1 MSKKALLLAA
11 LAAATAAA
19 PAVAEPLNYNV
30 IEFAE
35 SASAEVQ
42 QDTMIIGLEVNQEGR
57 DRAEVNRAFM
67 QKYNKLTRHISA
79 NKVLKSEL
87 QGRRANPLYQYKNGK
102 QTQIGWQES
111 AQIRVEST
119 DFTAIN
125 QLIAQAQNDAAL
137 QYTQFSVSKKKREAV
152 IDEVSKAAL
161 KRFQARADTLVQTLG
176 FRGYKI
182 VHLNLGQIG
191 NQSAEYAAPAP
202 MMMRAAKADSMGG
215 MPETTNPGTEEIRIT
230 INGTIQM

>member
-11 LAAATAAA
+11 LAAATTAA

-42 QDTMIIGLEVNQEGR
+42 QDTMIIGLEVN
-57 DRAEVNRAFM
+57 RAFM
-67 QKYNKLTRHISA
+67 QKYNTLNRHISA
-79 NKVLKSEL
+79 NKALKSEL
-87 QGRRANPLYQYKNGK
+87 QGRRASPLYQYKNGK

-111 AQIRVEST
+111 AQIRVDST

-125 QLIAQAQNDAAL
+125 QLVAQAQNDAAL

-182 VHLNLGQIG
+182 VRLNLGQIG
-191 NQSAEYAAPAP
+191 NQSAEYAAAP
-202 MMMRAAKADSMGG
+202 QAMMMRAAKADSMGG

-230 INGTIQM
+230 VNGTIQM

>member
-1 MSKKALLLAA
+1 MKKITALMLFAAAGLAQANPADELLSAQAA
-11 LAAATAAA
+11 FRQALSAQNSTGSEIANLQSNLTAARARAQQAQADVARYEGELQTATAA
-19 PAVAEPLNYNV
+19 
-30 IEFAE
+30 
-35 SASAEVQ
+35 
-42 QDTMIIGLEVNQEGR
+42 
-57 DRAEVNRAFM
+57 
-67 QKYNKLTRHISA
+67 K
-79 NKVLKSEL
+79 
-87 QGRRANPLYQYKNGK
+87 
-102 QTQIGWQES
+102 
-111 AQIRVEST
+111 
-119 DFTAIN
+119 
-125 QLIAQAQNDAAL
+125 AQNDAAL

-191 NQSAEYAAPAP
+191 NQSAEYAAAP

-230 INGTIQM
+230 VNGTIQM

>member
-11 LAAATAAA
+11 LAAAAA

-35 SASAEVQ
+35 SASTEVL

-67 QKYNKLTRHISA
+67 QKYNQLNRRISA
-79 NKVLKSEL
+79 NKALKSEL
-87 QGRRANPLYQYKNGK
+87 QGRRASPLYQYKNGK
-102 QTQIGWQES
+102 QTQIGWQEN

-137 QYTQFSVSKKKREAV
+137 QYTQFSVSKKKREAA

-161 KRFQARADTLVQTLG
+161 KRFRARADTLVQTLG
-176 FRGYKI
+176 FSGYKI
-182 VHLNLGQIG
+182 VRLNLGQIG
-191 NQSAEYAAPAP
+191 NQSAEYAAAP

-230 INGTIQM
+230 VNGTIQM

>member
-30 IEFAE
+30 IEFSE

-42 QDTMIIGLEVNQEGR
+42 QDTMIIGLEVN
-57 DRAEVNRAFM
+57 RAFM
-67 QKYNKLTRHISA
+67 QKYNQLTRHISA

-230 INGTIQM
+230 VNGTIQM